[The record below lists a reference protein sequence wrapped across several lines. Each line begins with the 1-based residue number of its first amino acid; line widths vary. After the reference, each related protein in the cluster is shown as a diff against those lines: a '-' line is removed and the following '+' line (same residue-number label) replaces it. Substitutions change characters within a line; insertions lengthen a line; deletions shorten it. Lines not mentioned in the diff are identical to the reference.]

1 MMNAL
6 RRQEMIRAILVQTEK
21 HNFKRMQAAGRVIHF
36 GSEVD
41 FVPGA
46 VIQMHLTRGD
56 DVTQIWVCVET
67 RTEDGEG
74 RMYQAKVITKVLPE
88 WLSRRLDTRRS
99 FRVDA
104 DPSNEIMGLIVLG
117 GRRMQ
122 VQLMDASQDGMA
134 VLCSAGHT
142 AMEPPGLREPSAA
155 QPARRKRLMVLKSTN
170 E

>member
-6 RRQEMIRAILVQTEK
+6 RRQEMIRTILVQTEK

-56 DVTQIWVCVET
+56 DVTQIWVCVKT

-74 RMYQAKVITKVLPE
+74 QMYQAEHHQGAPRVALQAARHPA
-88 WLSRRLDTRRS
+88 LFPRRRRS
-99 FRVDA
+99 
-104 DPSNEIMGLIVLG
+104 I
-117 GRRMQ
+117 Q
-122 VQLMDASQDGMA
+122 
-134 VLCSAGHT
+134 
-142 AMEPPGLREPSAA
+142 
-155 QPARRKRLMVLKSTN
+155 
-170 E
+170 

>member
-1 MMNAL
+1 MTLRKFGCVL
-6 RRQEMIRAILVQTEK
+6 RREQKMVKAECIRP
-21 HNFKRMQAAGRVIHF
+21 
-36 GSEVD
+36 S
-41 FVPGA
+41 
-46 VIQMHLTRGD
+46 
-56 DVTQIWVCVET
+56 
-67 RTEDGEG
+67 
-74 RMYQAKVITKVLPE
+74 ITKALPE

-155 QPARRKRLMVLKSTN
+155 QPARRKRLMVLKSTI